1 MTGIA
6 LCRMPLRALA
16 RSKLMRWALGGNDRG
31 GQDKNRKVR
40 AVGSVRDS
48 AKFRFVS
55 NIANDF
61 RTLLFLTM
69 RYRSSAFY
77 TLWGSR

>member
-1 MTGIA
+1 MTRTA
-6 LCRMPLRALA
+6 FCRKSPRVPRVCWLG
-16 RSKLMRWALGGNDRG
+16 SWALITSDRG

-40 AVGSVRDS
+40 TVGSVRDS

-69 RYRSSAFY
+69 RYRSSTF
-77 TLWGSR
+77 